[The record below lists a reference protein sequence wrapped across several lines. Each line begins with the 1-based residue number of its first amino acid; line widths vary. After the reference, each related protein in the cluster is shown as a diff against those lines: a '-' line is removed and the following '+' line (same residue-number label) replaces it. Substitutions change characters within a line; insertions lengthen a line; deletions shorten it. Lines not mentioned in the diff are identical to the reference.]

1 MVDINK
7 LKVAIDESG
16 MTVTAICSKAGIL
29 RATLYNKLNG
39 RGEFTA
45 SEIEKIS
52 DAMRLSVG
60 QRNSIF
66 FANKVE

>member
-1 MVDINK
+1 MVDLNK
-7 LKVAIDESG
+7 LRKAIDESG
-16 MTVTAICSKAGIL
+16 MTVTSICSKSGIL
-29 RATLYNKLNG
+29 RATLYYKLAG
-39 RGEFTA
+39 RADFTA
-45 SEIEKIS
+45 SEIEKLS